1 VALSPEDIRALIS
14 AFQTSDWDEMSLQYG
29 DTRLDLTRN
38 GHPPVG
44 RQNAPVAAA
53 PAAAPVAAA
62 APAAPAAAAVAAAPS
77 GPTSVAH
84 PDGQKVTSPSL
95 GLFWRSPQP
104 GAPSFV
110 EVGQQVDAEDTVCI
124 VEVMKL
130 MNHVKAGVSG
140 KVVAILVDNGAMVEF
155 GQTLVV
161 VEPGA

>member
-1 VALSPEDIRALIS
+1 MALSPEDIRALIS
-14 AFQTSDWDEMSLQYG
+14 AFQSSDWDEMSLQYG

-44 RQNAPVAAA
+44 RQNAPVAAVAAA
-53 PAAAPVAAA
+53 PAAAPVAAVA
-62 APAAPAAAAVAAAPS
+62 AAPAAAPAAS
-77 GPTSVAH
+77 NGPTSVAH

-161 VEPGA
+161 IEPGA

>member
-1 VALSPEDIRALIS
+1 MALTPEDIRALIS

-44 RQNAPVAAA
+44 RQNAPL
-53 PAAAPVAAA
+53 AA
-62 APAAPAAAAVAAAPS
+62 APAAPAAAPVATSAPVAPAAPAAPS

>member
-1 VALSPEDIRALIS
+1 
-14 AFQTSDWDEMSLQYG
+14 
-29 DTRLDLTRN
+29 
-38 GHPPVG
+38 
-44 RQNAPVAAA
+44 
-53 PAAAPVAAA
+53 
-62 APAAPAAAAVAAAPS
+62 
-77 GPTSVAH
+77 VAH

>member
-1 VALSPEDIRALIS
+1 MALSPEDIRALIS
-14 AFQTSDWDEMSLQYG
+14 AFQSSDWDEMSLQYG

-44 RQNAPVAAA
+44 RQNAPVAAVAAA
-53 PAAAPVAAA
+53 PAAAPAA
-62 APAAPAAAAVAAAPS
+62 S
-77 GPTSVAH
+77 NGPTSVAH

-161 VEPGA
+161 IEPGA

>member
-1 VALSPEDIRALIS
+1 MALSPEDIRALIS
-14 AFQTSDWDEMSLQYG
+14 AFQSSDWDEMSLQYG

-44 RQNAPVAAA
+44 RQNAPMAAAPAA
-53 PAAAPVAAA
+53 PAAAPVAASA
-62 APAAPAAAAVAAAPS
+62 PVAPAAPAAPS